1 MYCEK
6 CGAPLQ
12 GNEAFC
18 AACGARVEAAHEA
31 EAAAA
36 APIPEPEKVV
46 GQTAAEP
53 KPVRGG
59 KAFSIIGKIL
69 GIVGLV
75 LACILG
81 LLGIVYPILALLA
94 ALQATAGASA
104 AFAAVGF
111 ALLLYELIF
120 CLPCCIVSICFA
132 KKFPAGDARGN
143 FRSVAKAG
151 LIVTIV
157 TSALTFFLSIVA
169 VVVVAAL

>member
-46 GQTAAEP
+46 EQTAAEP

-81 LLGIVYPILALLA
+81 LLGIVYPIIALL
-94 ALQATAGASA
+94 ALQATAG
-104 AFAAVGF
+104 
-111 ALLLYELIF
+111 
-120 CLPCCIVSICFA
+120 A

-157 TSALTFFLSIVA
+157 TSVLTFFLSIVA
-169 VVVVAAL
+169 VVAVAAL

>member
-18 AACGARVEAAHEA
+18 AACGARVEAAPEA

-46 GQTAAEP
+46 DQTAAEP

-81 LLGIVYPILALLA
+81 LLGIVYPILALA

-120 CLPCCIVSICFA
+120 CLPCCIVSTCFA
-132 KKFPAGDARGN
+132 KKFPAGDTRGN

-157 TSALTFFLSIVA
+157 TSALTFFLSIAAMVA
-169 VVVVAAL
+169 VAAL

>member
-18 AACGARVEAAHEA
+18 AACGARVEAAPEA

-46 GQTAAEP
+46 EQTAAEP

-69 GIVGLV
+69 GITGLV

-81 LLGIVYPILALLA
+81 LLGIVYPILALA

-157 TSALTFFLSIVA
+157 TSVLTFFLSIVA
-169 VVVVAAL
+169 VVAATAL

>member
-18 AACGARVEAAHEA
+18 AACGARVEAAPAA
-31 EAAAA
+31 EPATK

-81 LLGIVYPILALLA
+81 LLGIVYPILALA

-157 TSALTFFLSIVA
+157 TSVLTFFLSIVA
-169 VVVVAAL
+169 VVAVAAL

>member
-18 AACGARVEAAHEA
+18 AACGARVEAAPAA

-46 GQTAAEP
+46 EQTAAEP

-69 GIVGLV
+69 GIAGLV

-81 LLGIVYPILALLA
+81 LLGVIYPILALA
-94 ALQATAGASA
+94 ALQASMGASA
-104 AFAAVGF
+104 AFAAIGF
-111 ALLLYELIF
+111 AMLAYELMI

-169 VVVVAAL
+169 VVAAAAL

>member
-18 AACGARVEAAHEA
+18 AACGARVEAAPAA

-46 GQTAAEP
+46 EQTAAEP

-81 LLGIVYPILALLA
+81 LLGVIYPILALLA
-94 ALQATAGASA
+94 LQTSLSASA

-111 ALLLYELIF
+111 VLLVYELIF

-157 TSALTFFLSIVA
+157 TSALTFFLSIAA
-169 VVVVAAL
+169 VVAL

>member
-18 AACGARVEAAHEA
+18 AACGARVEAAPAA
-31 EAAAA
+31 EPATK

-81 LLGIVYPILALLA
+81 LLGIVYPILALA

-111 ALLLYELIF
+111 ALLVYELIF

-157 TSALTFFLSIVA
+157 TSVLTFFLSIVA
-169 VVVVAAL
+169 VVAVAAL